1 MSPNTNRTGI
11 DTSARPG
18 ARSRKPPARGIA
30 RGHPVSDHRSL
41 EMMKRIAQH
50 IDAEPV
56 RWMAH
61 ARANLAR
68 WIREANEQ
76 EATYTQREW
85 RALLERHDWHR
96 LRAMLLAETD
106 EGQRLRSS
114 HPFTGILSVHER
126 RAVYEAIRP

>member
-11 DTSARPG
+11 DTSPRPG
-18 ARSRKPPARGIA
+18 GSGTKTPARQIA

-41 EMMKRIAQH
+41 EMMKRIAQR

-56 RWMAH
+56 RWIAH

-68 WIREANEQ
+68 WIRAANEQ
-76 EATYTQREW
+76 EPTYPQREW
-85 RALLERHDWHR
+85 LALLERHDWHQ

-114 HPFTGILSVHER
+114 HPFTGILSAHER
-126 RAVYEAIRP
+126 RAVYETIRP